1 MEEPCLLQHPE
12 GVHPPLGVEVER
24 RSHRAQLE
32 DPGPE
37 VQLRQD
43 DLPHVLRQAPSQ
55 GRQLQEEAVR
65 TQQQPQTQEEAEV
78 NKTPSN
84 RNHHFWPNRR
94 QNLGTSFIVNS
105 E

>member
-12 GVHPPLGVEVER
+12 GVHPPPGLETER
-24 RSHRAQLE
+24 RSHRAFPE

-43 DLPHVLRQAPSQ
+43 DLSHVLRQAAPQ

-65 TQQQPQTQEEAEV
+65 TQQQPQTKEEAEV
-78 NKTPSN
+78 NHELLVLLPCNMLTCLIFVP
-84 RNHHFWPNRR
+84 
-94 QNLGTSFIVNS
+94 V
-105 E
+105 